1 MKKTLQKYLCGLC
14 ASAFMIGAFTIQA
27 NAQNME
33 TKWERTS
40 RTGAE
45 EAKPAWMTS
54 NYHRGM
60 AYHDGLVY
68 FIRGSSKGISVVDA
82 ITGDDVTPSTAF
94 DASAVVGNWPH
105 VWDIEA
111 STDGKIFSV
120 NYTNGVAITDI
131 KLYMGD
137 VSGGALTEVASLTP
151 GSALK
156 VGNKFTVVGSVADNT
171 AEVWIPAA
179 DSRTVFVFTTADQG
193 ATWSSNEI
201 TLTGGTAMATSP
213 VAVPLTTGG
222 SSDFYIAGH
231 GSKIQRFTSAGVYV
245 TGSEITQTGTTS
257 RGGLKTFQL
266 NGEDY
271 IAVYTTRIN
280 NNTTDDNGR
289 VQVFNVDNAT
299 SPVLYFTS
307 PVLGDTDGVSS
318 YLGDAAVRVNSDG
331 TFDVYAVDP
340 EHGIAAYESG
350 NFTTITGSEGWRL
363 LSTPTS
369 DNTYDDLLGD
379 IWTQGI
385 ATGADATTG
394 EASVKTFNGSSFV
407 TVDDLTATMSA
418 GAGFATYVYSD
429 DDYNA
434 SEADAGFPKVLSVA
448 GTANTGSV
456 MPTLNAGA
464 DTYTLVGNPYNS
476 TIDSDLITRVQVNT
490 PVYVYDTS
498 ISGYISWNGTTGSLT
513 DGLIAPFQGFWVQ
526 NDAVAAAPVLTILE
540 AAKTTG
546 GTLYKS
552 DPTPVISFKIES
564 ETQRNEAYFS
574 FTPQGKLGTDNM
586 DAAKLTPLDFV
597 NYISIASES
606 EGRLLDINNLPR
618 ELDGEVEIPISISAM
633 KAEGSKW
640 IERSEDMTITWP
652 TFKNIPSNW
661 EIEFVD
667 YQEQIRLDVT
677 AEESYSFTSNSGI
690 KQEKL
695 GSMFEAITPQKQKAS
710 SGDRFALVIREKMS
724 SSNEIKELP
733 SGFALEQNY
742 PNPFNPTTTV
752 NYSIGKT
759 GLVSLKIY
767 NSMGQEVANLVNEVK
782 GAGSY
787 SITWDAQNLSSGM
800 YFYRLSTAGQTITRQ
815 MTLIK

>member
-40 RTGAE
+40 RTGAAE
-45 EAKPAWMTS
+45 TKPS
-54 NYHRGM
+54 FIDSYVRGM
-60 AYHDGLVY
+60 AYHDGLLY
-68 FIRGSSKGISVVDA
+68 YLRGSSKVISVVDA
-82 ITGDDVTPSTAF
+82 STGADVTPGTAF
-94 DASAVVGNWPH
+94 DASGVLGNWPH
-105 VWDIEA
+105 AWDIEV
-111 STDGKIFSV
+111 STDGKVFSV
-120 NYTNGVAITDI
+120 NYTSGAAITDI

-137 VSGGALTEVASLTP
+137 VSGGALTEVATLTP

-171 AEVWIPAA
+171 AEVWIPVN

-222 SSDFYIAGH
+222 SSDFYVAGH
-231 GSKIQRFTSAGVYV
+231 GSKIQRFTSTGVYV

-266 NGEDY
+266 DGEDY

-280 NNTTDDNGR
+280 NTTTDDNGR

-307 PVLGDTDGVSS
+307 PVLGDTDGATS

-331 TFDVYAVDP
+331 SFDVYAVDP

-350 NFTTITGSEGWRL
+350 NFTTIKGIAGWRL
-363 LSTPTS
+363 LSSPTS

-385 ATGADATTG
+385 ATGADVTTG
-394 EASVKTFNGSSFV
+394 SASVMSFNGSSFV
-407 TVDDLTATMSA
+407 TVDDLTATMPT
-418 GAGFATYVYSD
+418 GVGFAAYVYSD
-429 DDYNA
+429 DDYDA
-434 SEADAGFPKVLSVA
+434 SDDDAGFPKILSVA
-448 GTANTGSV
+448 GTANAGSIL
-456 MPTLNAGA
+456 PTISTGA

-476 TIDSDLITRVQVNT
+476 TIDSDSFTRVDVNT
-490 PVYVYDTS
+490 SVWVYDS
-498 ISGYISWNGTTGSLT
+498 SLPGYITWSGVAGGLT

-526 NDAVAAAPVLTILE
+526 NDAVGIAPVLTIKE
-540 AAKTTG
+540 ADKSTG

-552 DPTPVISFKIES
+552 EPSPVMSFKIES
-564 ETQRNEAYFS
+564 ETQRSQAYFS
-574 FTPQGKLGTDNM
+574 FTPEGKMGDDNM

-618 ELDGEVEIPISISAM
+618 ELESEIEIPISISAM
-633 KAEGSKW
+633 KVEGSNW
-640 IERSEDMTITWP
+640 VERSEDMTITWP
-652 TFKNIPSNW
+652 ALDNIPSDW

-667 YQEQIRLDVT
+667 YQEQIRLDVRT
-677 AEESYSFTSNSGI
+677 EESYSFTSNSGI
-690 KQEKL
+690 KQEKK

-710 SGDRFALVIREKMS
+710 KGNRFSLVIRSKAVV
-724 SSNEIKELP
+724 SNEPNELP
-733 SGFALEQNY
+733 SDFALEQNY

-752 NYSIGKT
+752 NYSIGKS

-767 NSMGQEVANLVNEVK
+767 NTMGQEVANLVNEVK